1 VKKLIG
7 ALVVLASCA
16 VVLTVGVAPAV
27 SSGSQVC
34 PAGTSGKIDVTGSYM
49 TLTITAP
56 DGYVITGYCV
66 KAGSAKQGN
75 GPEFYVVDPAAS
87 VDISHSSGKDIS
99 HYSYTVEESSD
110 EECPPEDIYGCEEPV
125 VYGE

>member
-1 VKKLIG
+1 MKKLFG
-7 ALVVLASCA
+7 GLVVLASCA

-34 PAGTSGKIDVTGSYM
+34 PAGTSGKIDVYGDYK
-49 TLTITAP
+49 TLTVTAP

-66 KAGSAKQGN
+66 KAGSAKQGL
-75 GPEFYVVDPAAS
+75 GPEFYVVDPAATS
-87 VDISHSSGKDIS
+87 VAISHSSGKDIS
-99 HYSYTVEESSD
+99 HYSYTLGESDD
-110 EECPPEDIYGCEEPV
+110 EACPSEDLSGCAP